1 MDRNDRELAQAAYQ
15 EMYRAMIQK
24 DQAGLDAV
32 LDDSFV
38 LIHMTG
44 MRQSKQA
51 FIQAVTDGTLNYFSA
66 NHEHMPVTMNGD
78 TAVLTGQSIVSAAV
92 FGGGRH
98 TWHLQQKCSMKKTED
113 GWKITQSIASTY

>member
-24 DQAGLDAV
+24 DKAGLGAV

-44 MRQSKQA
+44 MRQGKQA
-51 FIQAVTDGTLNYFSA
+51 FIQAVMDGTLNYFSA
-66 NHEHMPVTMNGD
+66 AHENMPLVLNGD
-78 TAVLTGQSIVSAAV
+78 TAVLTGQSVVSAAV

-98 TWHLQQKCSMKKTED
+98 TWHLQQKCNMKKMED